1 MVLINV
7 SESSPETIL
16 PSSPGPSRILQTGL
30 GMKLGKLSGLEA
42 LMSFAMLSNLC
53 GSCLI
58 FLVFKIV
65 NVLTIDFVA
74 SSNRLDVEL
83 QILYSHKNKSMM
95 LTIWNMAFMTHLLI
109 IKLTILIPW
118 SV

>member
-1 MVLINV
+1 
-7 SESSPETIL
+7 
-16 PSSPGPSRILQTGL
+16 
-30 GMKLGKLSGLEA
+30 
-42 LMSFAMLSNLC
+42 MSFAMLSNLC

-83 QILYSHKNKSMM
+83 QILYSQKNKSDDVNN
-95 LTIWNMAFMTHLLI
+95 LEYGIYDTFANYKVDNIDTLVRLEQLDGRYRQLI
-109 IKLTILIPW
+109 HEVL
-118 SV
+118 S